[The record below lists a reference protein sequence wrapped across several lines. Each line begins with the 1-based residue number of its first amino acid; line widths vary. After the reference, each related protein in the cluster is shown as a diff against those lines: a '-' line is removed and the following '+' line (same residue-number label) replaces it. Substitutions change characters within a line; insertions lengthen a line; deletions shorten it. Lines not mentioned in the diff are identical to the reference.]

1 MAKVR
6 DSMGFA
12 ISKAL
17 LQPNLVLFSVIVSFR
32 LYGKNIVVLLACKS
46 SRNERF

>member
-17 LQPNLVLFSVIVSFR
+17 LQPNLILFSIIKSTR
-32 LYGKNIVVLLACKS
+32 LYGKNIVVLLVGK
-46 SRNERF
+46 